1 MSDMIRTVAK
11 AIYHGQPRNKPWA
24 VLPVEFQRQ
33 YCKLARAAIE
43 AMRTI
48 PQSMVD
54 AGNSALSSN
63 GVDNVE
69 DDDAAFCWQAMIDA
83 ALSQNTLHS
92 SSVPSMLGVSTA
104 MTTLAAEESVV
115 PNSDPRPTSS
125 PVSEQAGG
133 DRSSPGTSPSAAQF
147 PE

>member
-1 MSDMIRTVAK
+1 MSDILPCPFCGERQMHIEHADGVYFTHRC
-11 AIYHGQPRNKPWA
+11 HGRSDR
-24 VLPVEFQRQ
+24 PVIKIVDQTEDRVRSAWNQR
-33 YCKLARAAIE
+33 
-43 AMRTI
+43 
-48 PQSMVD
+48 
-54 AGNSALSSN
+54 
-63 GVDNVE
+63 
-69 DDDAAFCWQAMIDA
+69 A

-133 DRSSPGTSPSAAQF
+133 EASPPVVSPSAAQF

>member
-1 MSDMIRTVAK
+1 MSIEQLRAECERLRAIAHDAPMNKVFKTHKGRPFLGTHSMAWASASRAWMKAK
-11 AIYHGQPRNKPWA
+11 AD
-24 VLPVEFQRQ
+24 L
-33 YCKLARAAIE
+33 
-43 AMRTI
+43 
-48 PQSMVD
+48 
-54 AGNSALSSN
+54 
-63 GVDNVE
+63 
-69 DDDAAFCWQAMIDA
+69 DA
-83 ALSQNTLHS
+83 ALSQDTLHS

-133 DRSSPGTSPSAAQF
+133 DRSSPGASPPAAQF